1 MKVLVL
7 GGTRFF
13 GIHLVDELLKSNCDV
28 TIATRGLT
36 SDSFGNKV
44 KRIRLDRHDEL
55 SIINNLSDKY
65 FDVIYDNLA
74 YCSNDIEILL
84 PHIHCGKY
92 IVTSSTSVY
101 NPLKGDVKETDFDS
115 ITYPYINCK
124 RNEVEYAEGKR
135 LVEAAN

>member
-44 KRIRLDRHDEL
+44 KKELDWIDMT
-55 SIINNLSDKY
+55 N
-65 FDVIYDNLA
+65 
-74 YCSNDIEILL
+74 
-84 PHIHCGKY
+84 
-92 IVTSSTSVY
+92 
-101 NPLKGDVKETDFDS
+101 
-115 ITYPYINCK
+115 
-124 RNEVEYAEGKR
+124 
-135 LVEAAN
+135 

>member
-44 KRIRLDRHDEL
+44 ERIRLDRHDEL

-84 PHIHCGKY
+84 PLSILSDF
-92 IVTSSTSVY
+92 TSIKFIFLISPVPFVILSTLES
-101 NPLKGDVKETDFDS
+101 
-115 ITYPYINCK
+115 
-124 RNEVEYAEGKR
+124 
-135 LVEAAN
+135 

>member
-44 KRIRLDRHDEL
+44 KEVDSLIDTTKRMEHDSKFGE
-55 SIINNLSDKY
+55 
-65 FDVIYDNLA
+65 V
-74 YCSNDIEILL
+74 
-84 PHIHCGKY
+84 
-92 IVTSSTSVY
+92 
-101 NPLKGDVKETDFDS
+101 DF
-115 ITYPYINCK
+115 
-124 RNEVEYAEGKR
+124 
-135 LVEAAN
+135 